1 MDLYPWYLKIAKRL
15 LGTDVER
22 LMQRWEFLE
31 KRSALLDSISSL
43 RMVVGAAITDDDL
56 MHVLQHLFLQQR
68 AGIRKSLTCN
78 TRTELNGGTITKAL
92 LVRRNLFIHL
102 KNVFPKCQ
110 DVIEQ
115 YASFEF
121 YNMHRGVDL
130 NGERGDVPVDDE
142 DGSDAD
148 EAPEAPSSVQKS
160 RKLLETFCSNLA
172 SNKYERTLAKMGK
185 EHVSSN
191 TIDLTTPTAKVLM
204 SSIHDVQSFYVTDF
218 ADAPADAPTVVVH
231 ASAGHEVRVQV
242 LADDLTEASY
252 RDKSQQYDQA
262 VKKFEDA
269 KCNEYLKQ
277 HMLGYVIDTM
287 VVGDGVTHE
296 RVAAKVEQV
305 CNRSGVGKKDM
316 KRKLFV
322 SDHLCDKAI
331 DWPKHKKNRWS
342 VFNSKDSSKLNKED
356 LDPLIEIYEVNK
368 ASNCEDVIA
377 IITSGPPANTPLDRN
392 RIVAHARLKTLQP
405 KHQTTKIGTI
415 EINRADILQ
424 RTKNKNA
431 FVGQN
436 EHHMIF
442 TTQSKT
448 KAQRKS
454 FSVLQGDSFFNKSTY
469 L

>member
-31 KRSALLDSISSL
+31 KRLALLDSISSL

-56 MHVLQHLFLQQR
+56 MHVLRHLFLQQR

-172 SNKYERTLAKMGK
+172 SNKFERTLAKMGK
-185 EHVSSN
+185 ELSLIHISE
-191 TIDLTTPTAKVLM
+191 PT
-204 SSIHDVQSFYVTDF
+204 
-218 ADAPADAPTVVVH
+218 
-231 ASAGHEVRVQV
+231 R
-242 LADDLTEASY
+242 
-252 RDKSQQYDQA
+252 R
-262 VKKFEDA
+262 
-269 KCNEYLKQ
+269 
-277 HMLGYVIDTM
+277 
-287 VVGDGVTHE
+287 
-296 RVAAKVEQV
+296 
-305 CNRSGVGKKDM
+305 
-316 KRKLFV
+316 
-322 SDHLCDKAI
+322 
-331 DWPKHKKNRWS
+331 
-342 VFNSKDSSKLNKED
+342 
-356 LDPLIEIYEVNK
+356 
-368 ASNCEDVIA
+368 
-377 IITSGPPANTPLDRN
+377 
-392 RIVAHARLKTLQP
+392 
-405 KHQTTKIGTI
+405 
-415 EINRADILQ
+415 
-424 RTKNKNA
+424 
-431 FVGQN
+431 
-436 EHHMIF
+436 
-442 TTQSKT
+442 
-448 KAQRKS
+448 
-454 FSVLQGDSFFNKSTY
+454 
-469 L
+469 